1 MPSID
6 DILNGLGV
14 ESSDQAEKTASDKSQ
29 TESEIEKQ
37 AKKLGLIGE
46 ETNEKT
52 ASISNDG
59 GKMNLEDLYNEAFN
73 SEEVTKVAH
82 AGLDYDNED
91 EQVKVAQGEIAGEE
105 FSEGLNARLLAHTV
119 KLAAD
124 MDQPDSE
131 ATKDIQSGGGVI
143 PGAKTKNPQLP
154 VQKNRHGEAD
164 DTAIDTAPDYYDLEG
179 MDGAV
184 AKAKLESALDRG
196 NVSDVSH
203 KTVNVDQDESEM
215 PEGGSQ
221 KTAGLRLR
229 DLNRA
234 QFELLQTDFPEEM
247 MKEARAIVAEETEK
261 VAELQGQAESCYDYG
276 AEMAMQKIAEMEEAQ
291 KAKAKKEEDEED
303 EDEKSEEEKT
313 ASAMGKFVLEGY
325 WDTMMEKGAEYYGDE
340 NIYIEELIKEANL
353 LQKGK
358 KVYKSLKGKAGDL
371 KKSIEDYYDPRAIKA
386 KSHITR
392 KQKMMKDMKGNVMG
406 DASKRRSKLEALK
419 KKKGKGYEMK
429 GSKALQTARARRRN
443 TAIAGG
449 TALGLGAGGTGYALG
464 RD

>member
-73 SEEVTKVAH
+73 SDEVTKVAH
-82 AGLDYDNED
+82 AEGNYGYDD
-91 EQVKVAQGEIAGEE
+91 ELVKEAQGEIAGEE

-124 MDQPDSE
+124 MAQPDSE

-164 DTAIDTAPDYYDLEG
+164 DTAIDTTPDHYDLEG

-184 AKAKLESALDRG
+184 AKAKLESALDKG
-196 NVSDVSH
+196 NVSDISH

-234 QFELLQTDFPEEM
+234 QFDLLQTDFPEEM

-291 KAKAKKEEDEED
+291 KAKAKKGEEEEED
-303 EDEKSEEEKT
+303 EDEEKSEEEKN

-325 WDTMMEKGAEYYGDE
+325 WDTLMEKGAEYYNDE
-340 NIYIEELIKEANL
+340 NIYIEELIKEAKL
-353 LQKGK
+353 DKVMDYLRRAGASAKGVASK
-358 KVYKSLKGKAGDL
+358 AKGKASEMAG
-371 KKSIEDYYDPRAIKA
+371 KA
-386 KSHITR
+386 KGKASEMVGKGKDFAKRNKRELAAAGGSLALGIPAGYA
-392 KQKMMKDMKGNVMG
+392 MKSDRSK
-406 DASKRRSKLEALK
+406 KRR
-419 KKKGKGYEMK
+419 
-429 GSKALQTARARRRN
+429 
-443 TAIAGG
+443 
-449 TALGLGAGGTGYALG
+449 
-464 RD
+464 